1 MNNNQDKNNNYFSMM
16 GLIKKDDIGSFYG
29 EGMWHNFNSLEKVL
43 NIMDK
48 EEMGEEDKHSIPDV
62 YGRAIQCKITFESA
76 KRRSEETGSYF
87 YTREILEWRGII
99 TVIALQNYLN
109 LKLKI
114 DIVTYSDT
122 GKGFDEALKHPPKP
136 EIFPNCSLWESGEF
150 HILALQGDKDVDAI
164 DIALFSQLTVFE
176 AVADLGR
183 KMPKVKN
190 LTWFDYENKK
200 FVNPCF
206 VLTDTEIMIVYFW
219 IEQFEEILRQER
231 ADTLLYHLNKYKDEL
246 KNELKDELKD
256 KLKDILKD
264 KLDILPYKGKTCF
277 ALTEYDGQ
285 YENIMNSFGGDHEK
299 INRIMNRTVKRQAQ
313 FIEEGGIVKVDYS
326 EMFADQIYYIK
337 KSRSPFLENSFAN
350 NYMIKNTG
358 DNVNG
363 RNPWFALIPLGKKVI
378 DPCSRDIVQTLAKNM
393 FMKAIYD
400 ADGTLLYIQ
409 ATLKLS
415 NISKSFIDADK
426 RYYAKNSEELV
437 EETSF
442 PVIAL
447 WPSVYMKNCKQY
459 YIYLQGGKN
468 GKIEAVFFDAE
479 KGENTFVKAVQEY
492 PKAIS
497 LQRVPRDQKEIYDIG
512 AIIPE
517 RDEINTSD
525 NVTVTAVVG
534 IDFGTSGTTV
544 YAKICGENAFPVEIW
559 NDHSKLL
566 TQADEEDQIY
576 LSQYFISSN
585 HSRHSHNKLHSVYRS
600 VSGEPRIKVTPILD
614 GIIYQA
620 GEKEMIEESKLF
632 LPDIKWNDPRN
643 GAYYEAFIEEL
654 CAHISTMLMKHNV
667 SVITWRY
674 ALPSSLQNWEGYQTI
689 WKTKILNFLNQNFC
703 DVKHNIEQSVYT
715 ESEAS
720 SLYFQKSYQMK
731 MVNIGKG
738 YIVVDIGGGSTDIAV
753 WQRQGQDTDASL
765 VAQTSIP
772 IAGRKMFTRWIS
784 LNIYAIRTYVFNK
797 NAEWEKLQK
806 FKKDTEIVNAILER
820 MIYAESDTILRAYW
834 NDTTWSYVLKMQL
847 EFGMALLFY
856 ALGCYVGYLH
866 KKEKLKAYDQGKFS
880 IAVGGNGSKIL
891 DWINCG
897 EHYSKLLSI
906 FEKGIC
912 SRVCAELFS
921 PRIIKSSN
929 PKEEVARGLLE
940 NKTESNSQV
949 TSEMNE
955 AISVEQAVQM
965 NKSFLE
971 AYNSTFEREMTC
983 NVDDICALIERADKQ
998 MDILNFFMT
1007 ELYGKYYCRRMVDK
1021 GEDE

>member
-1 MNNNQDKNNNYFSMM
+1 MNNNQVKNDNYFSMM
-16 GLIKKDDIGSFYG
+16 GLIKKDDMGSFYN
-29 EGMWHNFNSLEKVL
+29 EGMWCDFNSLEKVL

-48 EEMGEEDKHSIPDV
+48 EEIGEEDKHSIPDV

-99 TVIALQNYLN
+99 TAIALQEYLK

-114 DIVTYSDT
+114 DIVTYGDS

-136 EIFPNCSLWESGEF
+136 EIFPEYSFWGDRIF
-150 HILALQGDKDVDAI
+150 HILSLQGDKDANAI

-183 KMPKVKN
+183 KMPKVKK
-190 LTWFDYENKK
+190 LTWFDYKNKK
-200 FVNPCF
+200 FVNPCS
-206 VLTDTEIMIVYFW
+206 VLTDIEIMIVYFW
-219 IEQFEEILRQER
+219 IEQFEEILRVEE
-231 ADTLLYHLNKYKDEL
+231 ADTLLYHLNKYK
-246 KNELKDELKD
+246 NELKD
-256 KLKDILKD
+256 KLDLLSYGSKN
-264 KLDILPYKGKTCF
+264 CF
-277 ALTEYDGQ
+277 ALTEYDEQ
-285 YENIMNSFGGDHEK
+285 YKKIMNSSDNIQAK
-299 INRIMNRTVKRQAQ
+299 INEIMNRTVKRQAH
-313 FIEEGGIVKVDYS
+313 FKDVEVDYS

-337 KSRSPFLENSFAN
+337 RKYSPFLEKSFAN
-350 NYMIKNTG
+350 NHMIENTG
-358 DNVNG
+358 DSEKG
-363 RNPWFALIPLGKKVI
+363 QIAWFALIPLGKKVI
-378 DPCSRDIVQTLAKNM
+378 DLCSRDIVQALAKNM

-400 ADGTLLYIQ
+400 TDGTLLYIQ

-415 NISKSFIDADK
+415 KISDSFIDAEK
-426 RYYAKNSEELV
+426 RYYAMNSEEIV
-437 EETSF
+437 EENSF

-447 WPSVYMKNCKQY
+447 WPSVYMENCKQY

-468 GKIEAVFFDAE
+468 GKIEAAFLDAE

-497 LQRVPRDQKEIYDIG
+497 LQRTPRDQKKIYDIG

-517 RDEINTSD
+517 RDEIKTSD
-525 NVTVTAVVG
+525 NVAVTAVVG

-559 NDHSKLL
+559 DDHSKLL
-566 TQADEEDQIY
+566 TKADVEDQIY
-576 LSQYFISSN
+576 LSQYFINSN
-585 HSRHSHNKLHSVYRS
+585 HSRHSHNKLYSVYRS
-600 VSGEPRIKVTPILD
+600 ASGEPRIKVTPILD

-654 CAHISTMLMKHNV
+654 CAHISIILKTYNV
-667 SVITWRY
+667 STIEWRY
-674 ALPSSLQNWEGYQTI
+674 ALPSSLNNWGGYQDI
-689 WKTKILNFLNQNFC
+689 WKTKIHDFLKQSFGH
-703 DVKHNIEQSVYT
+703 VEHSIEQSVYT

-720 SLYFQKSYQMK
+720 SLYFQKSNQMR

-753 WQRQGQDTDASL
+753 WQRQGQDTVASL

-797 NAEWEKLQK
+797 NEEWEKLQK
-806 FKKDTEIVNAILER
+806 FEKDTKIVNAILER

-834 NDTTWSYVLKMQL
+834 NDTTWSSVLKMQL

-866 KKEKLKAYDQGKFS
+866 KEDKLEVHNQGKFS

-897 EHYSKLLSI
+897 EDYSKLLSI

-912 SRVCAELFS
+912 SRGVCAELFS
-921 PRIIKSSN
+921 PRIIKSGN

-940 NKTESNSQV
+940 NKIESNSPV
-949 TSEMNE
+949 TSVMDEKIN
-955 AISVEQAVQM
+955 VVQAVQM